1 MEAGGLT
8 SCYGNDWMKHETKGR
23 KVKMLQKQ
31 NDKSCSN
38 LMLILFLPLLAAGG
52 AGLNL
57 VKCLSARGHGDQG
70 IYNFTQCPG
79 SSPS

>member
-1 MEAGGLT
+1 
-8 SCYGNDWMKHETKGR
+8 MK
-23 KVKMLQKQ
+23 KV
-31 NDKSCSN
+31 CSN

-70 IYNFTQCPG
+70 IYKELLV
-79 SSPS
+79 SVMLARRSYI

>member
-1 MEAGGLT
+1 
-8 SCYGNDWMKHETKGR
+8 
-23 KVKMLQKQ
+23 
-31 NDKSCSN
+31 
-38 LMLILFLPLLAAGG
+38 MLILFLPLLAAGG